1 MHSLHFFAPTNQMLL
16 DSFLKKN
23 LKLVI
28 QKTNNF
34 VENEDYQPMLQPWA
48 SIKAPVLGRILKQV
62 VRINVIQCIDVPY
75 GI

>member
-34 VENEDYQPMLQPWA
+34 VENEDYQPMLQP
-48 SIKAPVLGRILKQV
+48 
-62 VRINVIQCIDVPY
+62 
-75 GI
+75 